1 MTILHSMT
9 TIRSIQLRSFRA
21 SGLLLPVLLATFGL
35 AHAQVGV
42 GSKAPAD
49 AEIIFDGS
57 RAMLDAK
64 WTYWAGPRLKATLPI
79 KWAIVKDP
87 VDAGTAMNTNDPAA
101 AGGLYGAADIVTK
114 KEYRDFR
121 LHIEFLITEKG
132 GNSGVYLQNR
142 YEIQVL
148 DGDTTSHGMGAV
160 INETP
165 APYYAY
171 NGIGKWNAYDIYF
184 RAARFK
190 DGQRSE
196 KAMVS
201 MYFNGQK
208 VYSNQ
213 TISQVWGGP
222 NSGIDGGNDGG
233 KGITDTPG
241 GLKLQAEGHN
251 VLYRNIWIKEL
262 DFVQAETDPTVVQ
275 IPLWPKGAPGFENR
289 RDEPEQA
296 KDWWVK
302 NIHNP
307 SVTVYM
313 PPKEKATGAAV
324 LVCPG
329 GGHRALVYNS
339 EGRDAARYLNSIGVA
354 AFVLK
359 YRLFR
364 EENSVYTAEHAKQD
378 ALRAMRLLRSRAA
391 EWGIDPARLG
401 IMGFSAGGE
410 LAAWTAFADG
420 KGNDAAADPVDR
432 LNARPDFHIS
442 IYPGPLA
449 VPESIASTAP
459 PAFLLAANDDECC
472 SEPVLQMAQLY
483 RKAKVPVE
491 AHLYA
496 QGNHAFNMGNRSTL
510 ASIHT
515 WSQRLADWLK
525 DNGISPR

>member
-1 MTILHSMT
+1 VKRLH
-9 TIRSIQLRSFRA
+9 Q
-21 SGLLLPVLLATFGL
+21 LLPLAFCLLYTCL
-35 AHAQVGV
+35 PAQTGV
-42 GSKAPAD
+42 GLRPPAG
-49 AEIIFDGS
+49 AEMLFDGS
-57 RAMLDAK
+57 REMLDAK
-64 WTYWAGPRLKATLPI
+64 WTYWAGPRLAASLPI

-101 AGGLYGAADIVTK
+101 AGGKYGAADIVTQK
-114 KEYRDFR
+114 AFRDFR

-148 DGDTTSHGMGAV
+148 DGDTTAHGMGAV

-165 APYYAY
+165 SPYFAY
-171 NGIGKWNAYDIYF
+171 NGIGQWNAYDIVF

-190 DGQRSE
+190 DGVRSE
-196 KAMVS
+196 KALVS

-208 VYSNQ
+208 VYANQ
-213 TISQVWGGP
+213 PISQVWGGP

-251 VLYRNIWIKEL
+251 VLYRNIWISEL
-262 DFVQAETDPTVVQ
+262 DLAEPETDLFAEQ
-275 IPLWPKGAPGFENR
+275 IPLWPGGAPGFENR

-307 SVTVYM
+307 SVTVYR
-313 PPKEKATGAAV
+313 PLKNKANGAAV

-339 EGRDAARYLNSIGVA
+339 EGRDAARFLNELGVT

-364 EENSVYTAEHAKQD
+364 EENTPYTAEHAKQD
-378 ALRAMRLLRSRAA
+378 AARAMRLLRHRAA
-391 EWGIDPARLG
+391 EWGLDPERIG

-410 LAAWTAFADG
+410 LAAWTAYADG
-420 KGNDAAADPVDR
+420 KGNPAAADPVER
-432 LNARPDFHIS
+432 HSARPDFHVS

-449 VPESIASTAP
+449 VPENVGANAP
-459 PAFLLAANDDECC
+459 PAFLLAATDDECC
-472 SEPVLQMAQLY
+472 SEPVLQLAQLH
-483 RKAKVPVE
+483 RKAKVPAE
-491 AHLYA
+491 IHLYA
-496 QGNHAFNMGNRSTL
+496 QGNHAFNMGKRSQL
-510 ASIHT
+510 ASIHG
-515 WSQRLADWLK
+515 WPQRLADWLSDSK
-525 DNGISPR
+525 ILKK